1 MQKPFRP
8 LDAIGSPSRIPVVSQ
23 GIKQQHIVSMRQK
36 RLKLF
41 SIHISFIPIHVLFRK
56 YPVFRQRPS
65 SVRQSCG
72 RQVISL
78 SIFVTPLRSRKDV
91 RLECCAQLCRGR
103 SFFVPAC
110 ITSIFKERQT
120 FSSGKPLTEASAPR
134 AKTEGRS
141 WNSARANDFSKKGN
155 T

>member
-8 LDAIGSPSRIPVVSQ
+8 LDAIGSPHVSRLYLQ

-103 SFFVPAC
+103 SFFRSSLYYLDFQREANVFFGEAFDRGVGAPCQNRGA
-110 ITSIFKERQT
+110 KLEQRQ
-120 FSSGKPLTEASAPR
+120 GK
-134 AKTEGRS
+134 
-141 WNSARANDFSKKGN
+141 
-155 T
+155 